1 MRLNKSN
8 DIIKP
13 VGSNNLYFTKENII
27 IFSFLVLFTAI
38 SMVLISFCSDILI
51 NSLGKYDGENS
62 LLKQDNICLIAPET
76 IPCPSMER
84 DLDKNGISIF
94 DAFIDL
100 FNKNRPG
107 YKYFPSYFQSFTNY
121 DGNILTNKPI
131 ILLSIDETTRDLP
144 NLAIAKEVISYNQY
158 LILEQHNNHLNALL
172 NDLCKILL
180 EYRQSN
186 SL

>member
-13 VGSNNLYFTKENII
+13 VDSSNLYFTKENII

-94 DAFIDL
+94 DTFIDL

-121 DGNILTNKPI
+121 DGNILT
-131 ILLSIDETTRDLP
+131 SIDETTGDLP

-158 LILEQHNNHLNALL
+158 LILEHHNNHLNALL